1 MRDPIVIKL
10 ENITLRVRDT
20 FLLPN
25 TNWQIDRGQHWAI
38 LGPNGAGKTS
48 LAKALTGEVP
58 VVRGTISSPHELTPA
73 SRAGYVSFEQHQRL
87 IEREER
93 RGESRY
99 FSGDLNRIT
108 TVYEILLESCAAPGC
123 STIDVEQ
130 IAAELK
136 IQYLLER
143 EIGVLSTGEMRKV
156 QIARILINSPEILI
170 LDEPFDGLDQSSR
183 TELAQIIDGHANSR
197 VPHRKIGRVGC
208 CITSYFKAYVS
219 PCRSKF
225 DGIVEQINQYLLQA

>member
-1 MRDPIVIKL
+1 MRDSIVIKL

-25 TNWQIDRGQHWAI
+25 TNWQIDKGQHWAI

-48 LAKALTGEVP
+48 LVKALTGEVP
-58 VVRGTISSPHELTPA
+58 VVRGRIYSPHELTQA
-73 SRAGYVSFEQHQRL
+73 SRAAYVSFEQHQRL

-93 RGESRY
+93 RDQSRY

-108 TVYEILLESCAAPGC
+108 TVYEILLESCAAPGS

-130 IAAELK
+130 TAAELK

-143 EIGVLSTGEMRKV
+143 NIRVLSTGEMRKV
-156 QIARILINSPEILI
+156 MLR
-170 LDEPFDGLDQSSR
+170 
-183 TELAQIIDGHANSR
+183 
-197 VPHRKIGRVGC
+197 
-208 CITSYFKAYVS
+208 
-219 PCRSKF
+219 
-225 DGIVEQINQYLLQA
+225 